1 MIATLFAAVALL
13 PFPVATLAG
22 EIAVRDGVSWCV
34 LEVSGRGIVENLL
47 NQDGLVRHRELMRTI
62 GQAYQEA
69 DRRGQAQLVL
79 RYLETAGSQTTSI
92 DVVDAWFLSPDG
104 HLVRSRL
111 FRYPDMSHARALI
124 DVTTGEYI
132 AVIETRRSTDFAAL
146 MEEVLR
152 DARTKGP
159 EQIQAYRNKFE
170 AAQQDVQVAVEVN
183 GQRAYVPKDLGTE
196 GGLVSLVTL
205 TKSWS
210 PEAGERL
217 RTVWAIL
224 DAHANERLEF
234 QEAGDRTSFRSAPP
248 AFNAATVL
256 GLPFRDETL
265 HFAQASRTMASFI
278 APEAGLTRPFLGDK
292 GWVAPDLTRSFAN
305 RVRTL
310 AAE

>member
-1 MIATLFAAVALL
+1 MIATLAAAVALL

-22 EIAVRDGVSWCV
+22 DVAVRDGVSWQA

-47 NQDGLVRHRELMRTI
+47 SQDDLVRYRDMVRTI
-62 GQAYQEA
+62 GQEYEKA

-79 RYLETAGSQTTSI
+79 RYLEMARNQATTI
-92 DVVDAWFLSPDG
+92 DIVDAWFLSPDG
-104 HLVRSRL
+104 HIVRSRL

-132 AVIETRRSTDFAAL
+132 AVIETRRSKDFAAL

-159 EQIQAYRNKFE
+159 EQIQAYRDKLE

-183 GQRAYVPKDLGTE
+183 GQREYVPKDIGAE
-196 GGLVSLVTL
+196 GGLVSLVML

-217 RTVWAIL
+217 RTVWGIL
-224 DAHANERLEF
+224 EAHADERLEF
-234 QEAGDRTSFRSAPP
+234 ERASDSTSFRSAPP
-248 AFNAATVL
+248 AFNATTVL
-256 GLPFRDETL
+256 GLPFRDRTL
-265 HFAQASRTMASFI
+265 RFKLASRTMASLI
-278 APEAGLTRPFLGDK
+278 APDSSLTRTFLGEK
-292 GWVAPDLTRSFAN
+292 GWVAPDLTRPFAN
-305 RVRTL
+305 RVRNL
-310 AAE
+310 AAK

>member
-1 MIATLFAAVALL
+1 MLVTLVAAVALL

-22 EIAVRDGVSWCV
+22 DVTVRDGVSWHV

-47 NQDGLVRHRELMRTI
+47 NQDDLVRYRDLMRTI
-62 GQAYQEA
+62 GQAYKEA

-79 RYLETAGSQTTSI
+79 RYLEMARSQTTSI

-104 HLVRSRL
+104 HVVRSRL

-124 DVTTGEYI
+124 DVSTGEYV
-132 AVIETRRSTDFAAL
+132 AVIETRRSTDFASL
-146 MEEVLR
+146 IEDVLR
-152 DARTKGP
+152 DVRTKGP
-159 EQIQAYRNKFE
+159 EQIQAYRDQLE
-170 AAQQDVQVAVEVN
+170 AAQRDVQVAVEVN
-183 GQRAYVPKDLGTE
+183 GQRAYVPKDIGAE

-205 TKSWS
+205 TRSWS

-217 RTVWAIL
+217 KTVWGIL
-224 DAHANERLEF
+224 DAHADERLEL
-234 QEAGDRTSFRSAPP
+234 QKAGDSTSFRSAPP

-256 GLPFRDETL
+256 GLPYRDQTM
-265 HFAQASRTMASFI
+265 HFTQASRTMASFI